1 VIALLLVALAL
12 GIDNL
17 AVSVGIG
24 VSGVRGAVRARVAI
38 VFGLFEA
45 GMPLIGLVIGRA
57 VSGELGGAARWVGG
71 GLLAAVGCYQVI
83 EWLRERSSPGE
94 QAAPGSWGTGKL
106 LVSGLALSID
116 NLIVGFALGAY
127 HVNIGVAAL
136 VIGVVSVAMA
146 LIGLEVGARVGRA
159 LGARGELAGGVVLVA
174 IGAVMAT
181 GWL

>member
-1 VIALLLVALAL
+1 MIALVFVALVL

-45 GMPLIGLVIGRA
+45 GMPLIGLVIGRT

-71 GLLAAVGCYQVI
+71 GLLVAVGCYQVI
-83 EWLRERSSPGE
+83 GWLRERSSPGE

-106 LVSGLALSID
+106 RVSGLALSID

-146 LIGLEVGARVGRA
+146 LIGLEVGARAGKA
-159 LGARGELAGGVVLVA
+159 FGERGDLAGGAVLVA
-174 IGAVMAT
+174 IGAVMAA

>member
-1 VIALLLVALAL
+1 MIALLLVAIAL
-12 GIDNL
+12 GISNL
-17 AVSVGIG
+17 AVAVGIG

-45 GMPLIGLVIGRA
+45 GMPLIGLAIGRT
-57 VSGELGGAARWVGG
+57 VSGDLGSAARWVGG
-71 GLLAAVGCYQVI
+71 GLLAAVGCYQAI
-83 EWLRERSSPGE
+83 EWLRERNSPGDK
-94 QAAPGSWGTGKL
+94 AAPGSWGTGKL

-146 LIGLEVGARVGRA
+146 LIGLEVGGRVG
-159 LGARGELAGGVVLVA
+159 GAFGERGELAGGVVLVA
-174 IGAVMAT
+174 IGAVIAA